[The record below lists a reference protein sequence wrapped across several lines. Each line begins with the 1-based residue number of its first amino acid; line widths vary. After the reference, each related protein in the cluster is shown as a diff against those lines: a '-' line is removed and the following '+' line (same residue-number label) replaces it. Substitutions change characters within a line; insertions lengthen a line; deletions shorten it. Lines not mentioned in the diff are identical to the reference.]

1 MSDNIQAE
9 ITFIKKQ
16 MTKPYYD
23 SSAIT
28 GMVPKLYFKVEKK
41 IVNISNAREIKEN
54 VFDKTGFEICMFK
67 SKFNHKNINNN
78 LDAYENEIKK
88 FLKKKFNC
96 LNSFIFDFTRRSN
109 SRDGAAN
116 KDGRRQPAE
125 RAHVDYTK
133 KSGKKRAKEVMGKD
147 YFKDIIKS
155 KLRVIQLNLWRPLC
169 DVVLSSPLAFTMPS
183 SVEKQDLIA
192 TDQRFPNRVGEIY
205 HLAYNKNQKWLW
217 VPRMRSNEVLLL
229 KGWDSVNDNLI
240 PNNTPHTSFN
250 LKNQNSKKYP
260 RDSIEARIF
269 LVIKK

>member
-16 MTKPYYD
+16 LTKPYYD

-41 IVNISNAREIKEN
+41 IVNIANAREIKEN

-133 KSGKKRAKEVMGKD
+133 SSGKKRAI
-147 YFKDIIKS
+147 DIIGKKRFYEITNS
-155 KLRVIQLNLWRPLC
+155 NLRIIQLNLWKPLC
-169 DVVLSSPLAFTMPS
+169 KVVLSSPLAFALSNTIA
-183 SVEKQDLIA
+183 EKDLIA

-205 HLAYNKNQKWLW
+205 HLAYNDKQKWYW
-217 VPRMRSNEVLLL
+217 VPEMREDEILLL
-229 KGWDSVNDNLI
+229 KGWDSYVKSNQAL
-240 PNNTPHTSFN
+240 NTPHTSFN
-250 LKNQNSKKYP
+250 LNNQNTKRHP
-260 RDSIEARIF
+260 RESIEARIF
-269 LVIKK
+269 LVLKK

>member
-1 MSDNIQAE
+1 
-9 ITFIKKQ
+9 
-16 MTKPYYD
+16 
-23 SSAIT
+23 
-28 GMVPKLYFKVEKK
+28 
-41 IVNISNAREIKEN
+41 
-54 VFDKTGFEICMFK
+54 
-67 SKFNHKNINNN
+67 
-78 LDAYENEIKK
+78 
-88 FLKKKFNC
+88 
-96 LNSFIFDFTRRSN
+96 
-109 SRDGAAN
+109 
-116 KDGRRQPAE
+116 
-125 RAHVDYTK
+125 
-133 KSGKKRAKEVMGKD
+133 MGK
-147 YFKDIIKS
+147 YYYKDIIKS

-205 HLAYNKNQKWLW
+205 HLAYHKNQKWLW

-229 KGWDSVNDNLI
+229 KGWDSVNDEFI